1 MYICY
6 VSDSIMKRRIFL
18 KRTGLGLA
26 SLSSLDVVFASSM
39 PKDYIPLTGPQDPF
53 KELNKHKQMV
63 VLNDRPLNIEAQAH
77 LLNDDVTPAE
87 KMFVR
92 NNGITPENID
102 PNDWKLVIDGESCI
116 KSRSFTLEELKTTFN
131 SYTYQL
137 VLGCGGNGRSE
148 FNPPTKGNQW
158 TIGAISCPRWT
169 GVRLRDV
176 LESVGMKEDAV
187 YLAYHSRDEHLSGD
201 SKKDAISRGIPI
213 SKALMDETL
222 LAYHMN
228 NEDLP
233 LIHGQPLRLV
243 VGGWPA
249 SASGK
254 WLERLSIR
262 NIVHDGAK
270 MGGQSYR
277 VPCETV
283 APGTVVADE
292 DMCIIESM
300 PVKSLITYPRSGA
313 ILKKQMKLEIKGHAW
328 AGELEV
334 SAVYYSIDFGAR
346 WHVCQLSA
354 PVNRLAWQHFKAEVQ
369 FPKKGY
375 YEVWVR
381 ARDQNGMDQPMILPG
396 WNPKGYLN
404 NACHRI
410 AVNVV

>member
-1 MYICY
+1 MLCIRWYY
-6 VSDSIMKRRIFL
+6 EATNFFK
-18 KRTGLGLA
+18 KTGLGLA
-26 SLSSLDVVFASSM
+26 SLSSLDLVFASSM
-39 PKDYIPLTGPQDPF
+39 PQDFIPLTGLQDPF

-102 PNDWKLVIDGESCI
+102 PNNWKLVIDGESSI
-116 KSRSFTLEELKTTFN
+116 RSRSFTLEELKTTFN
-131 SYTYQL
+131 PYTYQL
-137 VLGCGGNGRSE
+137 VLECGGNGRSE

-158 TIGAISCPRWT
+158 TIGAVSCPRWT

-187 YLAYHSRDEHLSGD
+187 YLAYHSRDQHLSGD
-201 SKKDAISRGIPI
+201 SKKEAISRGIPI

-228 NEDLP
+228 DEDLP

-277 VPCETV
+277 VPCEPV
-283 APGTVVADE
+283 APGTVVPDE

-300 PVKSLITYPRSGA
+300 PVKSLITYPKSGA
-313 ILKKQMKLEIKGHAW
+313 LLKNQKKLEIKGHAW
-328 AGELEV
+328 AGELVV

-354 PVNRLAWQHFKAEVQ
+354 PVNRLAWQHFKAVVQ
-369 FPKKGY
+369 FPKEGY

-381 ARDQNGMDQPMILPG
+381 ARDQMEWI
-396 WNPKGYLN
+396 NP
-404 NACHRI
+404 
-410 AVNVV
+410 